1 MVVRILFQMLH
12 DSNKVHVSWI
22 KINTLIIL
30 FHCMDGSASN
40 TPQRQWEAE
49 EWSDGMLSLGDH
61 AYVSF
66 TVSF

>member
-1 MVVRILFQMLH
+1 
-12 DSNKVHVSWI
+12 
-22 KINTLIIL
+22 
-30 FHCMDGSASN
+30 MDGSASN

-66 TVSF
+66 TVSFWWLHIKGEEWVDK